1 MVGLDGIGW
10 YPGEVKYR
18 EPYDAK
24 KLDDHHDDGHDDDD
38 SINVNHLFQPCDVIF
53 GERASVP
60 GDSGIRFTLLAD
72 GSCNILISVDS
83 DSDMNT

>member
-10 YPGEVKYR
+10 YPSEVKYR

-24 KLDDHHDDGHDDDD
+24 KLDDDHDDGHDDDD

-53 GERASVP
+53 G
-60 GDSGIRFTLLAD
+60 
-72 GSCNILISVDS
+72 
-83 DSDMNT
+83 